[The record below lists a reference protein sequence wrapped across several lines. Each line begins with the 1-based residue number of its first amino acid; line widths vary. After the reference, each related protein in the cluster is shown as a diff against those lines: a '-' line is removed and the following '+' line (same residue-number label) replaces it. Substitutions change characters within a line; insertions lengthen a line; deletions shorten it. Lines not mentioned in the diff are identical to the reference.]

1 MKTFLSKRNIKVGSF
16 NYEPITKKELLE
28 SEAFKNASDNAPIF
42 ISDCI
47 TVCVPL
53 RYLSCI
59 DDEIILELE
68 HYNEPC

>member
-1 MKTFLSKRNIKVGSF
+1 MATL
-16 NYEPITKKELLE
+16 TKKELLE
-28 SEAFKNASDNAPIF
+28 SDAFKNAPDDAPIF

-53 RYLSCI
+53 RHLQVI
-59 DDEIILELE
+59 NNEIILELE

>member
-1 MKTFLSKRNIKVGSF
+1 MELKRLILRVSWNGLFGDYKA
-16 NYEPITKKELLE
+16 LLE
-28 SEAFKNASDNAPIF
+28 SKAFKNAPDDAPIF

-53 RYLSCI
+53 RHLQGI
-59 DDEIILELE
+59 NNEIILELE